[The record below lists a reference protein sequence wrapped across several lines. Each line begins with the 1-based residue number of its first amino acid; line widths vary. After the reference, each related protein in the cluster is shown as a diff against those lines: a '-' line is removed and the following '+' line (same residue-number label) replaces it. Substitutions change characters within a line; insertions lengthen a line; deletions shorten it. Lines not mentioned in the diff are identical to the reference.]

1 MSDDGILVIKLGALG
16 DFVQALGPMAAIH
29 RDRQGARLT
38 CLTTAP
44 YLEFARATG
53 FFDEVRED
61 RRPGRFNFAGWFALR
76 RWLRR
81 RRFARVYDLQTSARS
96 ALYFGLFRPGPM
108 PEWSGIATG
117 CSHPHDNP
125 ERDRMHTIA
134 RQAEQLKMAGIDNVP
149 EPESVAGLAGL
160 DADVSGFGLEGDY
173 ALLVPGGAPHRP
185 EKRWPHENY
194 SALAR
199 ALAEKGI
206 RPVLLGTGAE
216 AAIVGQIAA
225 EVPDALDLCGRTS
238 LLQIAGL
245 ARHARLAVG
254 NDTGPMHLISALG
267 CKSVVLYSMASDPA
281 LCGQRGRD
289 VTILR
294 KDRLADLG
302 VDEVMDALNPA

>member
-16 DFVQALGPMAAIH
+16 DFVQALGPMAAIY
-29 RDRQGARLT
+29 RDREGARLT

-76 RWLRR
+76 RWLRSA
-81 RRFARVYDLQTSARS
+81 RFARVYDLQTSGRS
-96 ALYFGLFRPGPM
+96 TLYFGLFRPGPM
-108 PEWSGIATG
+108 PQWSGIAPG
-117 CSHPHDNP
+117 CSHPHANP
-125 ERDRMHTIA
+125 ERDLMHTID

-149 EPESVAGLAGL
+149 GPDSVAGLTGL
-160 DADVSGFGLEGDY
+160 DADISGFGLQGDF
-173 ALLVPGGAPHRP
+173 ALLVAGGAPHRP

-194 SALAR
+194 CGLAR
-199 ALAEKGI
+199 ALSERGI
-206 RPVLLGTGAE
+206 RPVLLGTIAE
-216 AAIVGQIAA
+216 ADILGRIAR
-225 EVPDALDLCGRTS
+225 EVPDALDLTGRTS

-245 ARHARLAVG
+245 ARHAALAVG

-267 CKSVVLYSMASDPA
+267 CKSIVLYSSASDPA

-289 VTILR
+289 VNILR
-294 KDRLADLG
+294 KDGLADLG
-302 VDEVMDALNPA
+302 VDEVLGALKAG